1 MVVRLDERAAVRGN
15 PLVIVLVAGLDDL
28 AGIGI
33 PELLL
38 VERVERRGMSRSID
52 GSLLLLVGCH
62 CPVEA
67 LRLSIL
73 EGLPRRQS
81 LLTLLLEVLQ
91 IGGGLAVVCIQ
102 IGRAHV

>member
-67 LRLSIL
+67 IRLSIL

-81 LLTLLLEVLQ
+81 LHAGQ
-91 IGGGLAVVCIQ
+91 RAADIGAFENGVDA
-102 IGRAHV
+102 IGAE